1 MMKADESDIKDLIFD
16 ITGID
21 QDEIKN
27 EHEFKTDLKMDSI
40 AIADLISSLE
50 EDFGVIISQ
59 EKALEIKT
67 VGQLLAFIKD
77 FK

>member
-1 MMKADESDIKDLIFD
+1 MMRADESDVKDLLFD

-21 QDEIKN
+21 QDDIMDH
-27 EHEFKTDLKMDSI
+27 HEFKTDLKMDSI

-50 EDFGVIISQ
+50 EDFGIVITQ

-67 VGQLLAFIKD
+67 VGQLLD
-77 FK
+77 FVCNS

>member
-16 ITGID
+16 ISGIE
-21 QDEIKN
+21 QDDIKN

-50 EDFGVIISQ
+50 EDFGIIITQ

-67 VGQLLAFIKD
+67 VGQLLTFVRD

>member
-1 MMKADESDIKDLIFD
+1 MKADESDIKDLIFD

-21 QDEIKN
+21 QDEIKDH
-27 EHEFKTDLKMDSI
+27 HEFKTDLKMDSI

-50 EDFGVIISQ
+50 EDFNIIISQ

-67 VGQLLAFIKD
+67 VGQLLD
-77 FK
+77 FVSKFNQ